1 MLSTQTAKAADEI
14 SLQVQTMRNATASAI
29 DSIGNITLVI
39 GQIIYNAS
47 NVGTAVKE
55 QNVSTQEIARTEQH
69 AAEGT

>member
-1 MLSTQTAKAADEI
+1 
-14 SLQVQTMRNATASAI
+14 MRNATASTI
-29 DSIGNITLVI
+29 DSIGNTSSEI

-47 NVGTAVKE
+47 NIAAAIKE

>member
-1 MLSTQTAKAADEI
+1 
-14 SLQVQTMRNATASAI
+14 MRNGTASAI
-29 DSIGNITLVI
+29 DSIGNITAVI

-69 AAEGT
+69 DAEGA